1 MMRRATDLGGMPVAR
16 SGGMARR
23 GPDRRALGER
33 LDEGFAHLASGVA
46 DIAGTPWATAA
57 VVAMILVWL
66 VLGPVTGFSET
77 WQLWA
82 NTVTTL
88 VTVVMVFVIQNTMN
102 RDSEAMHIKLDEL
115 IRATKQAENELI
127 GIEHEGK
134 AALDRAREE
143 MEEFASEPKDPR
155 QQRGT
160 PGNGRSRETKAERA

>member
-1 MMRRATDLGGMPVAR
+1 VAR
-16 SGGMARR
+16 KRR
-23 GPDRRALGER
+23 DRRSLTER
-33 LDEGFAHLASGVA
+33 LDERFAHLASTVA
-46 DIAGTPWATAA
+46 DTAGTPWATLA
-57 VVAMILVWL
+57 VVSLIVVWL
-66 VLGPVTGFSET
+66 VLGPAFAFSET

-88 VTVVMVFVIQNTMN
+88 ITVVMVFVIQNTMN

-115 IRATKQAENELI
+115 IRASRQAENELI

-160 PGNGRSRETKAERA
+160 PGNGERAKEKAERG